1 MSAELDHA
9 IERLLK
15 RDRMVVLAGLVAM
28 TLLAWAYLITL
39 ALRMD
44 MGVSV
49 ASMATLKPWTA
60 LDAAMMF
67 VMWTVMMIGMMVP
80 SATPMVLLYAHV
92 LRSRA
97 GEAEPLVPTSA
108 FFAGYISVWV
118 GFSAA
123 ATLLQ
128 WWLEKAVLLSP
139 MMVSTSPIFSGL
151 VLIAAAAYQWTPLK
165 ASCLRHC
172 RSPIWYLSTH
182 WRHGVGGAYRMGLQ
196 HGAYCLGC
204 CWLLMALLFV
214 GGVMNLLTVA
224 AITIFVL
231 LEKAA
236 PLGRGMGR
244 VGAGILVLSG
254 FAMILFLPAS
264 G

>member
-1 MSAELDHA
+1 MSAVLDHA
-9 IERLLK
+9 VERLLK
-15 RDRMVVLAGLVAM
+15 RDRLVVLTGLLVM
-28 TLLAWAYLITL
+28 TLLAWAYLVVLTL
-39 ALRMD
+39 GMD
-44 MGVSV
+44 MGGSVS
-49 ASMATLKPWTA
+49 SMAMLKSWNA
-60 LDAAMMF
+60 LDALMMF
-67 VMWTVMMIGMMVP
+67 VMWAVMMVGMMVP

-97 GEAEPLVPTSA
+97 GDAEPLVPTSA
-108 FFAGYISVWV
+108 FFAGYVTVWV

-128 WWLEKAVLLSP
+128 WGLEQAALLSP
-139 MMVSTSPIFSGL
+139 MMVSTSPIFAGL
-151 VLIAAAAYQWTPLK
+151 VLIAAALYQWTPLK
-165 ASCLRHC
+165 ESCLRHC
-172 RSPIWYLSTH
+172 RSPVWYLSTH
-182 WRHGVGGAYRMGLQ
+182 WRHGVGGAYMMGLQ

-231 LEKAA
+231 VEKAA

-244 VGAGILVLSG
+244 VGSGVLILLG
-254 FAMILFLPAS
+254 LAMIVGL
-264 G
+264 